1 MTGFTRKVFYRI
13 INKKT
18 KEEKL
23 AKKIEILKELIE
35 IQKRETA
42 REPEQYVKNL
52 MDDFYLDSII
62 VSKPD
67 GSIIMTQDNTDNV
80 STKVTTNSSIY
91 EKIKSEFPDVKMMTI
106 KDDEKYN
113 IIYTQDDL
121 LYLFQSSGDISI
133 TETKR
138 IAEKL
143 NEGIKDFSIE
153 PKLNTEPEEITVE

>member
-67 GSIIMTQDNTDNV
+67 GSILMTHDNTDNV